1 MTEPKSANDF
11 KLKKKVFIK
20 GTIKAV
26 TGLHIGGSSIGISIG
41 GVDAV
46 VIRNP
51 LTNDP
56 YIPGSSLRGKMRS
69 LMEKAYGEMH
79 ITIQEKVEKKI
90 EKQEQVEIFKKEYED
105 LESISNKDLLPQHSG
120 KITVSAEPS
129 RKPNSDIG
137 KLFGVSADNEA
148 ATPTRLIVRDAKLNE
163 KSKEKLEKANNMDM
177 PMTEVK
183 TEVWIDRITSAA
195 TPRQIERVPAGAVF
209 DMELVLNLYGNDD
222 KDTLLNHVLEGLELV
237 QSDYLGGNGG
247 RGSGQVK
254 FLLNDV
260 KEKDM
265 AAYKNNT
272 EAVLTNATIPSSLK
286 DNNNDCI

>member
-1 MTEPKSANDF
+1 MTKPKSANDF

-69 LMEKAYGEMH
+69 LMEKVYGEMH
-79 ITIQEKVEKKI
+79 ITIQEKVKEKI
-90 EKQEQVEIFKKEYED
+90 ERLEKYED
-105 LESISNKDLLPQHSG
+105 LESISDKDLLPQHKG
-120 KITVSAEPS
+120 TITVSAEPS
-129 RKPNSDIG
+129 RKANSDIG

-222 KDTLLNHVLEGLELV
+222 RDTLLNHVWEGLELV

-254 FLLNDV
+254 FSLSDV

-265 AAYKNNT
+265 VAYKKNA
-272 EAVLTNATIPSSLK
+272 EAVSADVSIPSSLK
-286 DNNNDCI
+286 DNNK

>member
-1 MTEPKSANDF
+1 MTEPKSDDF

-69 LMEKAYGEMH
+69 LMEKACGEMH
-79 ITIQEKVEKKI
+79 ITIQEKVEEKI
-90 EKQEQVEIFKKEYED
+90 KRSEEYED
-105 LESISNKDLLPQHSG
+105 LESISDKTLLPQHSG

-129 RKPNSDIG
+129 RKSDSDIG

-148 ATPTRLIVRDAKLNE
+148 ATPTRLIVRDANLNK
-163 KSKEKLEKANNMDM
+163 KSKEELEKAKNIDM

-209 DMELVLNLYGNDD
+209 DMELVLNLYGNDNRNS
-222 KDTLLNHVLEGLELV
+222 LLKQVWEGLELV

-254 FLLNDV
+254 FLLSEV

-272 EAVLTNATIPSSLK
+272 EAVSADATIPSSLK
-286 DNNNDCI
+286 DNNK

>member
-20 GTIKAV
+20 GTITAM

-69 LMEKAYGEMH
+69 LMEKACGEMH
-79 ITIQEKVEKKI
+79 ITIQEKVKEKIKRS
-90 EKQEQVEIFKKEYED
+90 EEYKN
-105 LESISNKDLLPQHSG
+105 LESISDKDLLPQHSG

-129 RKPNSDIG
+129 RKANSDIG

-163 KSKEKLEKANNMDM
+163 K
-177 PMTEVK
+177 
-183 TEVWIDRITSAA
+183 
-195 TPRQIERVPAGAVF
+195 
-209 DMELVLNLYGNDD
+209 
-222 KDTLLNHVLEGLELV
+222 
-237 QSDYLGGNGG
+237 
-247 RGSGQVK
+247 
-254 FLLNDV
+254 
-260 KEKDM
+260 
-265 AAYKNNT
+265 
-272 EAVLTNATIPSSLK
+272 
-286 DNNNDCI
+286 

>member
-1 MTEPKSANDF
+1 MTEPMSADNF

-20 GTIKAV
+20 GTIKALSW
-26 TGLHIGGSSIGISIG
+26 LHIGGSSIGISIG

-69 LMEKAYGEMH
+69 LMEKACGEMH

-105 LESISNKDLLPQHSG
+105 LESISDKDLLPQHSG

-129 RKPNSDIG
+129 RKANSDIG

-148 ATPTRLIVRDAKLNE
+148 ATPTRLIVRDANLNK
-163 KSKEKLEKANNMDM
+163 KSKEELGKANNMDM

-209 DMELVLNLYGNDD
+209 DMELVLNLYGNDN
-222 KDTLLNHVLEGLELV
+222 KDTLLKQVWEGLELV

-254 FLLNDV
+254 FSLSDV

-265 AAYKNNT
+265 VAYKNNT
-272 EAVLTNATIPSSLK
+272 EAVSANATIPSSLK

>member
-1 MTEPKSANDF
+1 MTEPKSDDF

-69 LMEKAYGEMH
+69 LMEKACGEMH
-79 ITIQEKVEKKI
+79 ITIQEKVEEKI
-90 EKQEQVEIFKKEYED
+90 KRSEEYED
-105 LESISNKDLLPQHSG
+105 LESISDKTLLPQHSG

-129 RKPNSDIG
+129 RKATSDIG
-137 KLFGVSADNEA
+137 KLFGVSADNKA

-163 KSKEKLEKANNMDM
+163 KSKEELEKANNMDM

-209 DMELVLNLYGNDD
+209 DMELVLNLYGNDNR
-222 KDTLLNHVLEGLELV
+222 DTLLNHVWEGLELV

-247 RGSGQVK
+247 RGSGQVR
-254 FLLNDV
+254 FLVSDV

-272 EAVLTNATIPSSLK
+272 EAVSANVTIPSSLK